1 MDNYGQL
8 RIPPVFAI
16 LKRASRHITNVKN
29 SARRTAVTTIRIL
42 AVMILGLLILSGCG
56 ASKTVTRVE
65 PNEQIDLSGDWND
78 TDSRLVAEGMIK
90 DVLGQPWL
98 TGFTGDKK
106 RTPVV
111 IVGTVRNRTT
121 EHIATTAFIK
131 NLERE
136 LINSGRVEFV
146 ANKEERQEVRDERQ
160 DQQEFSSAETLKKFQ
175 QETGADFMLRGDI
188 TSIVDAE
195 GGQQVKYYQVNL
207 ELVNIETNK
216 KAWIGEKKIK
226 KLVAQSGS
234 KF

>member
-1 MDNYGQL
+1 VTTL
-8 RIPPVFAI
+8 RI
-16 LKRASRHITNVKN
+16 L
-29 SARRTAVTTIRIL
+29 SAGMMV
-42 AVMILGLLILSGCG
+42 LGLLILSGCG
-56 ASKTVTRVE
+56 ASKTVSRVE
-65 PNEQIDLSGDWND
+65 PNEQIDLSGEWND
-78 TDSRLVAEGMIK
+78 TDSRLVAEEMIK
-90 DVLGQPWL
+90 DVLARPWL
-98 TGFTGDKK
+98 GDFKGDKK
-106 RTPVV
+106 RTLVV

-136 LINSGRVEFV
+136 LINSGRVDFV

-175 QETGADFMLRGDI
+175 QESGADFMLRGDI
-188 TSIVDAE
+188 TSIIDAE

-207 ELVNIETNK
+207 ELVNIETNR

-226 KLVAQSGS
+226 KLVSQSGS